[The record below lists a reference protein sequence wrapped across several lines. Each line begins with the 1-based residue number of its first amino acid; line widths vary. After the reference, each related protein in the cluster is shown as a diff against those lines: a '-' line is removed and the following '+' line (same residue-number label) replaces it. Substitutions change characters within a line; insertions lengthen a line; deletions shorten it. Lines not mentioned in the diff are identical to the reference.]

1 MCRSINIFGVKM
13 SNVGIEN
20 YFVKTLKK
28 IYLKSCVITRNI
40 NIKKLPVL
48 PEKTSKRILFISS
61 DNNKVSG
68 AFLCL
73 VDLCDILINKY
84 GLDVFVILP
93 YYGGGKSLL
102 DAKGIPN
109 YTINSFGWGIELS
122 RQRDSKCLKEISDK
136 KSVNE
141 GAVRKIRQF
150 IRDNEFDIVHI
161 NSSYT
166 YVGAIAALEENVPF
180 VWHIREM
187 LEEDQGNTMWDR
199 KKANELINK
208 SDKVIAISSAVN
220 NKYSQFIDSDRLVT
234 VHDGVDIEKFYNPQK
249 GIFNDSPIKIIFV
262 GNIAAYKGIFEF
274 AEACILLKDSDFSD
288 FEVIIV
294 GAGESQ
300 VISDIK
306 NRFSKANMSD
316 QVRFLGYQK
325 DVEVFLNESDI
336 FCMCSKSE
344 AFGRTTVEAMLSGN
358 LVIGANTAGTKDLI
372 DDGVTGLYY
381 EQGNSRDLCEK
392 ILFAANNKSESMK
405 IAESGR
411 KYMFENMSAEKN
423 ADEIHDLYMEILN
436 C

>member
-1 MCRSINIFGVKM
+1 M
-13 SNVGIEN
+13 SFKEKIID
-20 YFVKTLKK
+20 LSKK
-28 IYLKSCVITRNI
+28 FYLKSCLLTRNL
-40 NIKKLPVL
+40 NIKKLPIL

-73 VDLCDILINKY
+73 VDLCDILINKH

-93 YYGGGKSLL
+93 YYGSGKSLL
-102 DAKGIPN
+102 DAKNIPN

-122 RQRDSKCLKEISDK
+122 RERDSKCLKEISDK

-141 GAVRKIRQF
+141 AAIRKIRQF
-150 IRDNEFDIVHI
+150 IRSNEFDIVHI

-166 YVGAIAALEENVPF
+166 YVGAIAALKENVPF
-180 VWHIREM
+180 VWHMREM

-199 KKANELINK
+199 KEGNELINK
-208 SDKVIAISSAVN
+208 SDRVIAISGAVKS
-220 NKYSQFIDSDRLVT
+220 KYSQFIDPDRLVT
-234 VHDGVDIEKFYNPQK
+234 VHDGVDIDKFYNPQK
-249 GIFNDSPIKIIFV
+249 GIFNDSHIKIIFV
-262 GNIAAYKGIFEF
+262 GNIAAYKGIFDF
-274 AEACILLKDSDFSD
+274 VDACILLNDSDCTD
-288 FEVIIV
+288 FEVLIV

-300 VISDIK
+300 VIADIK
-306 NRFSKANMSD
+306 SRFSKANMSD
-316 QVRFLGYQK
+316 KVKLLGYQK
-325 DVEVFLNESDI
+325 DVETFLSESDI

-381 EQGNSRDLCEK
+381 EQANPKDLCEK
-392 ILFAANNKSESMK
+392 ILFAVNNRSKSIE
-405 IAESGR
+405 IAKSGR

-423 ADEIHDLYMEILN
+423 ADEIHDLYMEILSR
-436 C
+436 